1 VIFVTHDPYL
11 ALITD
16 RRIVMKNGA
25 VACVLEPDGNEQG
38 IIATVS
44 AMDIFLWDLRE
55 KIRGGD
61 MISGSHE
68 TQKKIG
74 TPA

>member
-1 VIFVTHDPYL
+1 
-11 ALITD
+11 
-16 RRIVMKNGA
+16 
-25 VACVLEPDGNEQG
+25 
-38 IIATVS
+38 
-44 AMDIFLWDLRE
+44 MDTFLWDLRE

-68 TQKKIG
+68 TLKKIG